1 MKYQPSDDVE
11 GTRSPPATLQNVLQ
25 EAPMG
30 SGKGSA
36 PIVLG
41 AQINFHK
48 IQVLKCSVLTAGM
61 KALPVGKTIEAK
73 VFNPAPPKN
82 TLMATLF

>member
-73 VFNPAPPKN
+73 VFRKDNSEISE
-82 TLMATLF
+82 TFM